1 MAGRR
6 GGRHLLHVAEMF
18 TLLSSNT
25 LTATLCAGLIHG
37 SCRLKHSYQ
46 RDARLEAVTAVT
58 ARVTVP

>member
-1 MAGRR
+1 MDGRC
-6 GGRHLLHVAEMF
+6 GGRHVFHVAEMF
-18 TLLSSNT
+18 TLLSSST
-25 LTATLCAGLIHG
+25 LTATFCAELIHG